1 MGVIE
6 IAQLRA
12 SWQARENY
20 LLLFFENKVHPKCKS
35 REGEGGNQYIFK
47 GLTVREGGLAG
58 SPGRTG
64 RPVSKPHPSRSD
76 TRSDQVSSGPA
87 KNFRSLLRV
96 WPGSR
101 ARSARQP
108 PGHLAWERA
117 VWGGMCAGKRP
128 EGALAPHPHQRDPL
142 CRSEPETS
150 LRAADSSPV
159 KPQFSSGAA
168 NHHPRPRVTRP
179 PQALLPSKA
188 RGFTGYKLKS

>member
-20 LLLFFENKVHPKCKS
+20 LLLFFENKVHPQCKR

-47 GLTVREGGLAG
+47 GLTVLEGGPAG
-58 SPGRTG
+58 SPGHTG

-101 ARSARQP
+101 ARNARQP
-108 PGHLAWERA
+108 PGHLAWEQGRGGGGDVCRRA
-117 VWGGMCAGKRP
+117 PRGCPGPTPR
-128 EGALAPHPHQRDPL
+128 QRDPL
-142 CRSEPETS
+142 CSSESE
-150 LRAADSSPV
+150 
-159 KPQFSSGAA
+159 
-168 NHHPRPRVTRP
+168 TRP
-179 PQALLPSKA
+179 DGGRLLSGCNLSSALGPPTIA
-188 RGFTGYKLKS
+188 PGPG

>member
-20 LLLFFENKVHPKCKS
+20 LLLFFENKVHPQCKR

-47 GLTVREGGLAG
+47 GLTVLEGGPAG
-58 SPGRTG
+58 SPGHTG

-101 ARSARQP
+101 ARNARQP
-108 PGHLAWERA
+108 PGHLAWEQGRGR
-117 VWGGMCAGKRP
+117 GGEMCAGEHP
-128 EGALAPHPHQRDPL
+128 EGALDPPPVKGTLCVAWSQRPGL
-142 CRSEPETS
+142 M
-150 LRAADSSPV
+150 AADSSP
-159 KPQFSSGAA
+159 GATSVQLWGRQ
-168 NHHPRPRVTRP
+168 PS
-179 PQALLPSKA
+179 PQAQGDPPSP
-188 RGFTGYKLKS
+188 GPSS